1 MLRIRRLPPTR
12 VLRRPVYEIE
22 AGPSAA
28 HPSGWTATTTTPA
41 TRIDTLIGVEEAWAL
56 VDAADAAWTGGVG
69 AWVSPDGVVTAEP
82 EAAGEPPSSE
92 PLAGRSFQVWEY
104 DVGHGSVLFR
114 SPMDAGHQTNLDLIF
129 DKVTYLACP
138 SRLTEPVLVAA
149 EPEDHA
155 RLEAAI
161 GAVTAPQRLF
171 VLAEQGRRHLVVATS
186 CRVIE
191 HLADPLSS
199 PFAAPRFSRDWWST
213 LLNGQGR

>member
-22 AGPSAA
+22 AGPSAV
-28 HPSGWTATTTTPA
+28 HPSGWTTTTTTPA
-41 TRIDTLIGVEEAWAL
+41 TQIDTLIGVEEAWAL
-56 VDAADAAWTGGVG
+56 VDAADAAWNGGVG
-69 AWVSPDGVVTAEP
+69 AWVSPDGVTTAEP
-82 EAAGEPPSSE
+82 ETPGEAPSSD

-104 DVGHGSVLFR
+104 EVSHGSVLFR
-114 SPMDAGHQTNLDLIF
+114 SPMDAGHETNVDLIF
-129 DKVTYLACP
+129 DKVTYFACP
-138 SRLTEPVLVAA
+138 SRLPELELVAA
-149 EPEDHA
+149 DPQDHA
-155 RLEAAI
+155 RVEREA
-161 GAVTAPQRLF
+161 GAFQAPQRLF
-171 VLAEQGRRHLVVATS
+171 VLAVQGRRHLVVAAS